1 MENTITIDARSF
13 EKPLAELART
23 MIFKVEREATKT
35 SGIPAYIAIDIAM
48 LLRMSNETLNLLWF
62 INSDEN
68 MADTSSGKPIYTVVV
83 FPLVRNMIDNLYNI
97 TYILKDPAARGRAF
111 RLSGI
116 MKEQKMIGDEET
128 RYSGRP
134 EWDAWIKES
143 REKLELNV
151 RQLKA
156 TQAEIDATPEWIT
169 FGKYVNQKGKGGVFN
184 DHQRFLSTLL
194 YGPWR
199 QYSAQAHG
207 GPEALRAVAMYF
219 NYDQQPFDDRPLI
232 RDAMERMRSL
242 HLLRASTVLLA
253 TITELQAYFKFDGA
267 NINKRIREI
276 WDVLLVHMDVKE
288 LYDARYVQLM
298 KERHIT

>member
-1 MENTITIDARSF
+1 
-13 EKPLAELART
+13 
-23 MIFKVEREATKT
+23 
-35 SGIPAYIAIDIAM
+35 M

-116 MKEQKMIGDEET
+116 MKEQKMIGDEAT

-169 FGKYVNQKGKGGVFN
+169 FGKYVNQGERRRSQRPSTISFN
-184 DHQRFLSTLL
+184 T
-194 YGPWR
+194 
-199 QYSAQAHG
+199 
-207 GPEALRAVAMYF
+207 AL
-219 NYDQQPFDDRPLI
+219 
-232 RDAMERMRSL
+232 
-242 HLLRASTVLLA
+242 
-253 TITELQAYFKFDGA
+253 
-267 NINKRIREI
+267 
-276 WDVLLVHMDVKE
+276 
-288 LYDARYVQLM
+288 
-298 KERHIT
+298 